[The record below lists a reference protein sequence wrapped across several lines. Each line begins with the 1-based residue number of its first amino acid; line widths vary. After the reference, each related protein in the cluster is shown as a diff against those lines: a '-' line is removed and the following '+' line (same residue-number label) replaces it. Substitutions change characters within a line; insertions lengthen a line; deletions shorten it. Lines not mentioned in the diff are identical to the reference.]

1 VPSKLTLICVVT
13 AGASIG
19 LAQPAVAAPPQC
31 LTNLVANVFAGNPT
45 VLPPAPCSD
54 PDGDALTL
62 ILVSGPDHGVLGP
75 QAADGSRIYTAAAD
89 YVGNDVVRFKAN
101 DGTSDSGIST
111 LTINV
116 QAPPA
121 GSVPPSPENH
131 APVAVVDTLLLA
143 SVGRAGRINVL
154 ANDTDPDGDQRTVVS
169 WTKPKLG
176 RARCAAGR
184 CTYTPGTGFHGNDS
198 FQYTISD
205 GRGATATTRVKVRLK
220 PTTKPDRHDRIDAYA
235 YGQRTDEEGDTK
247 YLLMGFDMAREL
259 YTTIRASVSID
270 DFLAKCAARQLI
282 RALKCTRGSIP
293 GLAFG
298 LIYKLAEDAALK
310 QAMNNRIM
318 GANHGANDCWGIRYQ
333 YGLTGWKVQMDP
345 IESDVARKSLWKW
358 HHINTFLSCTSA
370 GTVRQLPGVPA
381 D

>member
-1 VPSKLTLICVVT
+1 
-13 AGASIG
+13 
-19 LAQPAVAAPPQC
+19 
-31 LTNLVANVFAGNPT
+31 
-45 VLPPAPCSD
+45 
-54 PDGDALTL
+54 
-62 ILVSGPDHGVLGP
+62 
-75 QAADGSRIYTAAAD
+75 
-89 YVGNDVVRFKAN
+89 
-101 DGTSDSGIST
+101 
-111 LTINV
+111 
-116 QAPPA
+116 
-121 GSVPPSPENH
+121 
-131 APVAVVDTLLLA
+131 
-143 SVGRAGRINVL
+143 
-154 ANDTDPDGDQRTVVS
+154 
-169 WTKPKLG
+169 
-176 RARCAAGR
+176 
-184 CTYTPGTGFHGNDS
+184 
-198 FQYTISD
+198 
-205 GRGATATTRVKVRLK
+205 
-220 PTTKPDRHDRIDAYA
+220 
-235 YGQRTDEEGDTK
+235 
-247 YLLMGFDMAREL
+247 
-259 YTTIRASVSID
+259 VSID